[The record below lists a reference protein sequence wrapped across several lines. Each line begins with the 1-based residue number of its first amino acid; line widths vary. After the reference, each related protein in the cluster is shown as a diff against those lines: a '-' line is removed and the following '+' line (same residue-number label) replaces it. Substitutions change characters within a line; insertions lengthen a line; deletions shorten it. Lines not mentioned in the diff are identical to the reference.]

1 MRRFALP
8 CLALSFAAALH
19 AAEDEHSWT
28 PLRDGADKAIQA
40 AAAFET
46 AQRKQTASPRI
57 QLIPHGLV
65 TISIDERLQA
75 LRASQDAENGIPLE
89 EESSVGSVDPAVLMR
104 NVEAALDA
112 VASPSLIPE
121 ENAPSAGEA
130 ADAAGRAAAE
140 LIAAPVKDPLDD
152 ALLAPPPEPLDYV
165 FLEAKLCFD
174 QGRLDDLEEMLPL
187 FEHHELSGYPAL
199 WALILK
205 LKKFPD
211 DPVVDQDFRR
221 FIDLHEGEYLAENAR
236 TQYLK
241 LRGEKLNAADFDLFF
256 KGLVWNQTDPVIE
269 AWQAYYTLES
279 AQAENNQSKIAA
291 ALLKAKVLYRDSKA
305 VTDPALMKLGDRISE
320 ADRTWLWTRVMIL
333 LQKNRMTETK
343 RVLETLP
350 RPELPAPMKELR
362 SIIDEPTLWLRRQKN
377 LGNLPA
383 RLAVFASVRIAH
395 LRPADAARI
404 AQAAVDPKANAFWRS
419 LVWSRIGF
427 TATTQLNPKAS
438 SWYAKAG
445 SALQQFPLAVVDAQ
459 QLAAWHA
466 RALIRDGSWYGL
478 SKVIDAMPAE
488 LKREEVWTYWC
499 GRALASR
506 GLKTDAQTAFTSIAH
521 RTTFYGKLAADELG
535 RSYGFSKP
543 PKAMPR
549 QVEIDKWA
557 ENTAIQ
563 RARSLYRMSLYR
575 EGHREWNW
583 AMRGITPQES
593 LALAAYARQ
602 TRLIHRM
609 INTSL
614 KSGDQTVVIEQRFPR
629 PHAALIRIVSEAQSL
644 PSAWVYGLIR
654 QESRFIPAVSS
665 AVGARGLMQIM
676 PATAQWMARHLGIDS
691 FEQKSLTELE
701 MNLVLGTAYLRMLY
715 LDMEESYVLATAA
728 YNAGPNR
735 ARIWRAAVRNS
746 MEAAAFI
753 ETIPYFETREYV
765 KNVLANMHTYA
776 MLTGELDGRFAKL
789 LGRVEPGRSK
799 AADLP

>member
-46 AQRKQTASPRI
+46 AQRKQTTSPRI

-89 EESSVGSVDPAVLMR
+89 EESSIGSVDPAVLMR

-305 VTDPALMKLGDRISE
+305 VTDPALMKLGDRIAE

-350 RPELPAPMKELR
+350 RPELPAPMKSSVPSL
-362 SIIDEPTLWLRRQKN
+362 TN
-377 LGNLPA
+377 LLYGCVVKKILEIF
-383 RLAVFASVRIAH
+383 LHAS
-395 LRPADAARI
+395 
-404 AQAAVDPKANAFWRS
+404 RS
-419 LVWSRIGF
+419 LRLYALPISARQMPP
-427 TATTQLNPKAS
+427 ALHKPQLIPR
-438 SWYAKAG
+438 
-445 SALQQFPLAVVDAQ
+445 P
-459 QLAAWHA
+459 
-466 RALIRDGSWYGL
+466 
-478 SKVIDAMPAE
+478 MPSGV
-488 LKREEVWTYWC
+488 RSF
-499 GRALASR
+499 GPALAS
-506 GLKTDAQTAFTSIAH
+506 Q
-521 RTTFYGKLAADELG
+521 
-535 RSYGFSKP
+535 P
-543 PKAMPR
+543 
-549 QVEIDKWA
+549 
-557 ENTAIQ
+557 
-563 RARSLYRMSLYR
+563 
-575 EGHREWNW
+575 
-583 AMRGITPQES
+583 
-593 LALAAYARQ
+593 
-602 TRLIHRM
+602 
-609 INTSL
+609 
-614 KSGDQTVVIEQRFPR
+614 
-629 PHAALIRIVSEAQSL
+629 L
-644 PSAWVYGLIR
+644 PSSTPRRAAGTPK
-654 QESRFIPAVSS
+654 PAVRCS
-665 AVGARGLMQIM
+665 
-676 PATAQWMARHLGIDS
+676 
-691 FEQKSLTELE
+691 
-701 MNLVLGTAYLRMLY
+701 NLL
-715 LDMEESYVLATAA
+715 
-728 YNAGPNR
+728 
-735 ARIWRAAVRNS
+735 
-746 MEAAAFI
+746 
-753 ETIPYFETREYV
+753 
-765 KNVLANMHTYA
+765 
-776 MLTGELDGRFAKL
+776 
-789 LGRVEPGRSK
+789 
-799 AADLP
+799 